1 MQLPIPIIK
10 PFNIFNKIFVRKD
23 GNKMIDMETEK
34 TLDTALNFNT
44 GNIFEYINLMLVDV
58 NADTI
63 GKQADETVRNLC
75 KYIESLHISDVDSV
89 IFEVESM
96 ANEALSKTSSYA
108 YKAGFMEACRLI
120 RTLQSF

>member
-1 MQLPIPIIK
+1 
-10 PFNIFNKIFVRKD
+10 
-23 GNKMIDMETEK
+23 MIDMETEK